1 LPGNSLLSLSHARH
15 HWLAAVLGAVC
26 LAFTVAACGGSTT
39 SAASA
44 PVSGGVLTYATDQVP
59 ACLDPA
65 VSPFDVAALI
75 DRNIYDSLVSQGDDG
90 SIHPWL
96 ATKWTI
102 SPDGKTYTFY
112 LRPGVEFQD
121 GTPLNAQAAAA
132 SLAHVVAKSTASEYA
147 SSLLGPF
154 TGTTVV
160 NSATIEVHLSQPYQP
175 LLQALST
182 PYLGIQSAKALA
194 SDSEAQLCAHPV
206 GSGPFSFVSW
216 VKPTSVTLKR
226 YAAYDWGA
234 PTAAHVGPAY
244 LSGLTFLFD
253 TNDASRF
260 GSLTS
265 GQVNVIE
272 DVPPVDVSTLK
283 ATSSLALLSRPQP
296 GVPYMLELNTESGPL
311 ADERVREALMRSLN
325 LTLLVNSIY
334 FGQYQRA
341 WSPLSPTTIDYD
353 PSLANSWP
361 YDPALANKLLD
372 AAGWTGR
379 NAAGYR
385 TKDGKP
391 LVLYWPASSP
401 RQDRAD
407 LAQGIQAEAK
417 QVGIDIDYVN
427 VDIGTFYQALES
439 QKLDIFD
446 TSFIRDDPSMLD
458 YFYNPNRTVPL
469 GGANEW
475 DLNVPELTAWLN
487 NGTASSS
494 AAARQQDYD
503 NIQSYLIKDAIM
515 IPVYVP
521 TTLDGYQ
528 ASVHGLSSSS
538 DGTTE
543 FYGAWIAK

>member
-1 LPGNSLLSLSHARH
+1 MPGNSSLSLSRARG
-15 HWLAAVLGAVC
+15 HWPAVALGVVC
-26 LAFTVAACGGSTT
+26 LALTAACGGSAT
-39 SAASA
+39 STVSA
-44 PVSGGVLTYATDQVP
+44 PVSGGVLTYVADQVP
-59 ACLDPA
+59 TCLDPA
-65 VSPFDVAALI
+65 VSPFDVVALI
-75 DRNIYDSLVSQGDDG
+75 DRNIYDSLVSQSDDG

-96 ATKWTI
+96 ATRWAI

-112 LRPGVEFQD
+112 LRAGVKFQD
-121 GTPLNAQAAAA
+121 GTPLNAEAVAA
-132 SLAHVVAKSTASEYA
+132 SLAHVVAKSTGSEYA
-147 SSLLGPF
+147 SSLLGPY

-160 NSATIEVHLSQPYQP
+160 NSTTVEVHLSQPYQP

-182 PYLGIQSAKALA
+182 PYLGIQSPKALA

-216 VKPTSVTLKR
+216 VKPTSVTLTR
-226 YAAYDWGA
+226 YAAYDWGL
-234 PTAAHVGPAY
+234 PTAAHAGPAY

-265 GQVNVIE
+265 GQVDVIE
-272 DVPPVDVSTLK
+272 DVPPVDISTLK
-283 ATSSLALLSRPQP
+283 KTSSLALLSRLQP
-296 GVPYMLELNTESGPL
+296 GAPYMIGLNTKSGPL
-311 ADERVREALMRSLN
+311 ADKRVREALMRSLD
-325 LTLLVNSIY
+325 LTQLVSAIY

-341 WSPLSPTTIDYD
+341 WSPLGPTTTDYD
-353 PSLANSWP
+353 PSLVNSWP

-372 AAGWTGR
+372 EAGWTGR

-385 TKDGKP
+385 TKNGKP

-417 QVGIDIDYVN
+417 QVGIDIDYAN
-427 VDIGTFYQALES
+427 VDTGTFYQTLLS
-439 QKLDIFD
+439 VKLDMFD
-446 TSFIRDDPSMLD
+446 TSFIRDDPSILD
-458 YFYNPNRTVPL
+458 HFYNPDQTVPL
-469 GGANEW
+469 GGANEF
-475 DLNVPELTAWLN
+475 DLNVPQLTTWLN
-487 NGTASSS
+487 DGTASSS

-503 NIQSYLIKDAIM
+503 NIQSYLIDNAIM

-521 TTLDGYQ
+521 ATLDGYR

-543 FYGAWIAK
+543 FYDAWIAK